1 MSELTV
7 ELADELADQALGL
20 KRAVGNFRVRFFDT
34 LTPEQRDG
42 LRTLTMELGDE
53 VDHLTAVAI
62 KLSLADLHG
71 ALAHLRDVTSGVN
84 NAVAHLNE
92 VRRIITVATALVDL
106 GAAIASASP
115 GGVLSALQDTVS
127 ALQA

>member
-1 MSELTV
+1 MPELTAAQ
-7 ELADELADQALGL
+7 ADELANQALSL
-20 KRAVGNFRVRFFDT
+20 KSAVGDFRNRFFDT

-42 LRTLTMELGDE
+42 LRTLAMELGDE

-62 KLSLADLHG
+62 ELSLVEVQG
-71 ALAHLRDVTSGVN
+71 ALAHLRDVTSAVN